1 MHGTV
6 GGVTAHRA
14 ERRLLCLGQVLD
26 HLLDQL
32 VELER
37 RAHQASSD
45 YDDEQWRAENF
56 TRELPGKRELSL
68 VAMAAGKPV
77 GFLVASRQPHG
88 AHVHRLATDPDH
100 WGTGTASR
108 LLDRLLADTAGTVT
122 LACDPRNG
130 PALALYAR
138 AGFHATGST
147 PAGKVAMAAAGRG
160 GPGGGPTKTTNAGE
174 DTRDALQ

>member
-1 MHGTV
+1 MHGNV
-6 GGVTAHRA
+6 AGGTAHRA
-14 ERRLLCLGQVLD
+14 ERRLLCLGQVID
-26 HLLDQL
+26 HLLGQL

-37 RAHQASSD
+37 RAHQASSH
-45 YDDEQWRAENF
+45 YDDEQWQAENF

-68 VAMAAGKPV
+68 VAMAAIKPV

-88 AHVHRLATDPDH
+88 THVHRLATDPDH

-108 LLDRLLADTAGTVT
+108 MLDRLLTETAGTVT

-138 AGFHATGST
+138 AGFRVTGST
-147 PAGKVAMAAAGRG
+147 SAGKVTMTAAGRG
-160 GPGGGPTKTTNAGE
+160 ASAGRGARSTDAGE
-174 DTRDALQ
+174 DMCDAL